1 MSPPKMGM
9 GSEKANF
16 REEKSNQSPERLKK
30 KKKAGL
36 EKSSLLQEARTWHL
50 SPCC

>member
-16 REEKSNQSPERLKK
+16 REKSNQSPERLK

-50 SPCC
+50 SPGC